1 MQPPT
6 YPQPLVT
13 VDIVLL
19 TLKDR
24 VLQVALH
31 RREKAPY
38 EGTWTLPGGAVHAQ
52 TDTNAIDSAVRI
64 LATKTG
70 LKSPYFEQ
78 LETFADAYRDAR
90 GWSLS
95 IAHYALAPEE
105 AVGRLS
111 ENVRWVPVDSL
122 PSLPF
127 DHLSIVHKA
136 VARLRAKAQ
145 YSSLPLHL
153 LPAEFPLS
161 YVQRVYEDV
170 MGSSFKPRSF
180 RRWLEELQILEEV
193 PGKKR
198 AEGGRPAA
206 LFRIAPAY
214 AKTLAVSKKGLG

>member
-1 MQPPT
+1 MQSPA

-24 VLQVALH
+24 ALQVALH
-31 RREKAPY
+31 RREKSPY
-38 EGTWTLPGGAVHAQ
+38 EGTWTIPGGAVHAQ
-52 TDTNAIDSAVRI
+52 TDTNAIDAAVRI
-64 LATKTG
+64 LASKTG
-70 LKSPYFEQ
+70 LQSPYFEQ
-78 LETFADAYRDAR
+78 LETFADAYRDVR

-105 AVGRLS
+105 SVGKLS
-111 ENVRWVPVDSL
+111 ENVKWVPVDSL

-127 DHLSIVHKA
+127 DHLAIVHKA
-136 VARLRAKAQ
+136 IARLRSKAQ

-153 LPAEFPLS
+153 LPDEFPLS

-170 MGSSFKPRSF
+170 MGASFKPRSF
-180 RRWLEELQILEEV
+180 RRWLEDLQILEEV

-206 LFRIAPAY
+206 LFRLSPVY
-214 AKTLAVSKKGLG
+214 AKTLAISKKGLG